1 MELPP
6 MLTHRNHQR
15 RNGQRRVN
23 VYCRVTLALLLLILT
38 CGIGHADT
46 PDEAAIRGVLN
57 AQVAAWNRG
66 DVVTFMQGYR
76 NSPTTTFIGKTI
88 AHGYANILARYQK
101 TYSDKDKMGQLTFTD
116 LEVHQLDAHFA
127 TVTGH
132 YHLARSADAGGGTQG
147 IFSLVFEKS
156 AEKSAGKTAE
166 KTASGWKI
174 ILDHTS

>member
-1 MELPP
+1 
-6 MLTHRNHQR
+6 MLIHRNHQDE
-15 RNGQRRVN
+15 QRRVN
-23 VYCRVTLALLLLILT
+23 VYCRVTLALSLLILT
-38 CGIGHADT
+38 CGIAHADT

-57 AQVAAWNRG
+57 AQVAAWNHG
-66 DVVTFMQGYR
+66 DVITFMEGYR

-88 AHGYANILARYQK
+88 AHGYANIFARYQK

-116 LEVHQLDAHFA
+116 LEIHQLDAHFA

-132 YHLARSADAGGGTQG
+132 YHLARSADAGGDAQG

-156 AEKSAGKTAE
+156 AEKTAENTAGKTAR
-166 KTASGWKI
+166 GWKI

>member
-1 MELPP
+1 MR
-6 MLTHRNHQR
+6 THEQKRMTF
-15 RNGQRRVN
+15 
-23 VYCRVTLALLLLILT
+23 YCRVALALSLLILT
-38 CGIGHADT
+38 CGIAHAGT
-46 PDEAAIRGVLN
+46 PDEAAIRGVLD

-76 NSPTTTFIGKTI
+76 DSPTTTFIGKTI

-101 TYSDKDKMGQLTFTD
+101 IYSDKDKMGQLAFSD

-132 YHLARSADAGGGTQG
+132 FHLARSADAGGNTEG

-156 AEKSAGKTAE
+156 AEKPGM
-166 KTASGWKI
+166 GWKI

>member
-1 MELPP
+1 
-6 MLTHRNHQR
+6 MLTHRNQRR

-23 VYCRVTLALLLLILT
+23 VYCRFTLALSLLVLT
-38 CGIGHADT
+38 CGIAHADT

-76 NSPTTTFIGKTI
+76 NSPTTTFIGKTLQ
-88 AHGYANILARYQK
+88 HGYANILARYQK
-101 TYSDKDKMGQLTFTD
+101 NFAGKEKMGQLNFSD

-127 TVTGH
+127 TVTGRF
-132 YHLARSADAGGGTQG
+132 HLARSADAGGDAEG

-156 AEKSAGKTAE
+156 AEKSAEKTTE